1 MKSKEDLRDLANG
14 ELWETFKKTLYFEE
28 LERFCIEK
36 TKELRESI
44 IQASVDRDYEKS
56 RDLAQQ
62 LSGFRLMTDFIDDT
76 ISTRAEE
83 MQTEREAK
91 DFNRQLPHRL

>member
-1 MKSKEDLRDLANG
+1 MKNKEDLRDLANG

-62 LSGFRLMTDFIDDT
+62 LSAETLQLYYQITLLGRRDIGLAPDEFAGFT
-76 ISTRAEE
+76 
-83 MQTEREAK
+83 
-91 DFNRQLPHRL
+91 

>member
-1 MKSKEDLRDLANG
+1 
-14 ELWETFKKTLYFEE
+14 LYFEE
-28 LERFCIEK
+28 LEKFLIER
-36 TKELRESI
+36 TKELRDSI

-62 LSGFRLMTDFIDDT
+62 LSGFRMVSDFIDDT

-83 MQTEREAK
+83 IETERELK

>member
-1 MKSKEDLRDLANG
+1 MKQKEEEKPLANG
-14 ELWETFKKTLYFEE
+14 ELWESFKKTLYYEE
-28 LERFCIEK
+28 LEKFLIER
-36 TKELRESI
+36 TKELRDSI

-62 LSGFRLMTDFIDDT
+62 LSGFRMVSDFIDDT

-83 MQTEREAK
+83 MQTERELK